1 MGRQPF
7 DGESGEGSEA
17 GLEGGKLVRA
27 GAFEAQDSA
36 GVTLDLLGV
45 GLIRPVAR
53 VDPEKGTMVLQNC
66 FRTETHHWQMKRLL
80 RIPIIGHHF
89 S

>member
-1 MGRQPF
+1 MGSQPL
-7 DGESGEGSEA
+7 DSESWEGSES

-45 GLIRPVAR
+45 GLVRPVAS
-53 VDPEKGTMVLQNC
+53 VDSEKQSYDFEKL
-66 FRTETHHWQMKRLL
+66 
-80 RIPIIGHHF
+80 P
-89 S
+89 